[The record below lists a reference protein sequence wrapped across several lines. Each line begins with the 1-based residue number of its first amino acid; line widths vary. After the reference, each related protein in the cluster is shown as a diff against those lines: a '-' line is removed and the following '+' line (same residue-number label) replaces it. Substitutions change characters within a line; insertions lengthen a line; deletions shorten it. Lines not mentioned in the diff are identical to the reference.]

1 MSVLAQ
7 HILQLGHLVP
17 VILVNEALGLHREV
31 LQQDR
36 IADFIAQKPKIL
48 FGRNA
53 TKKI

>member
-7 HILQLGHLVP
+7 NILQLGHLVP

-36 IADFIAQKPKIL
+36 IADSTEAQNTVWHK
-48 FGRNA
+48 RH
-53 TKKI
+53 

>member
-7 HILQLGHLVP
+7 HVLQLGHLVP

-36 IADFIAQKPKIL
+36 ITD
-48 FGRNA
+48 
-53 TKKI
+53 